1 MDLILVKIFATALA
15 LSQATTQPQAIKT
28 QFDPAKDQ
36 DEVVQIL
43 RNGCAHM
50 KQAFD
55 IESIN
60 LDELITTALD
70 DPKAAGAEIKP
81 FRGLNFTDLNTA
93 YHQFCKNE
101 PIATPV
107 VDMRQVIDFFNTAVA
122 DLPDQNVLKDRRLPS
137 MSVVLDGNG
146 RNFADVFEPGN
157 RRVWISLADIPDVV
171 QKAFVAAEDRRFYQH
186 HGVDERGII
195 RAFIGNLADPRRPQG
210 GSTITQQVVKNLLVG
225 EDVTYER
232 KIREMIVASRLEGTL
247 SKNEIL
253 ELYLNSAY
261 LGRGSWGIEMAAR
274 SYFGKSAK
282 DLSLP
287 EGAMLAGLLKGPN
300 YYNPDRHPDRAKE
313 RLGYVLQRMQ
323 EDGTISTA
331 QNDEALAA
339 APKLAAYQRPRRDTG
354 FHFTDFL
361 GPEATAGGVASLTTR
376 SYTVHSTIDPQFH
389 LHPETPLQHG

>member
-15 LSQATTQPQAIKT
+15 LSQVTTQPQAIKT

-70 DPKAAGAEIKP
+70 DPKAVGAEIKP

-101 PIATPV
+101 PIANPV

-122 DLPDQNVLKDRRLPS
+122 DLPDQNVLKGRRLPS

-146 RNFADVFEPGN
+146 RNFADVFESGN
-157 RRVWISLADIPDVV
+157 RRVWISLADIPEVV

-232 KIREMIVASRLEGTL
+232 KIREMIVASRIEATL
-247 SKNEIL
+247 GKAEIL
-253 ELYLNSAY
+253 ELYLNSVY
-261 LGRGSWGIEMAAR
+261 LGRSSWGIELAAR
-274 SYFGKSAK
+274 SYFGKPAK
-282 DLSLP
+282 ALSLE
-287 EGAMLAGLLKGPN
+287 EGALLAGLTKGPN
-300 YYNPDRHPDRAKE
+300 YFNPDRHPARAQE
-313 RLGYVLQRMQ
+313 RLAYVLSRLQ
-323 EDGTISTA
+323 EDGAIAVDQSGGRGLP
-331 QNDEALAA
+331 AL
-339 APKLAAYQRPRRDTG
+339 PKLG
-354 FHFTDFL
+354 
-361 GPEATAGGVASLTTR
+361 
-376 SYTVHSTIDPQFH
+376 
-389 LHPETPLQHG
+389 